1 MIPGARN
8 DWWCVVTGEVFGDAY
23 AAAYD
28 TFYGEKD
35 YVGECDVLQTLFG
48 GYAAEPVTSILD
60 LGCGTG
66 SHAVLLAGRGYQVTG
81 VDRSEDMLRQAAAKA
96 GEAGVSLELQ
106 HADLKTYR
114 DHREYD
120 AVLMMFAVLGYQQT
134 NEEVMDALRTVR
146 AHLRPGGV
154 FVADFWYGPAVLSQR
169 PSQRATVKDE
179 GPLDLVVRLAEPTL
193 DVLQHLCHV
202 DYRIIGIEHGALTVQ
217 ADERHTMR
225 FFFPLE
231 LEMYCRLAG
240 MNLQELLAYPG
251 CEREP
256 TVDDWNALL
265 IASARSVDSA
275 GDMEG
280 S

>member
-1 MIPGARN
+1 M
-8 DWWCVVTGEVFGDAY
+8 TGEVFGDAY

-35 YVGECDVLQTLFG
+35 YAGECDALQALFG
-48 GYAAEPVTSILD
+48 DYAAAPVTSILD

-66 SHAVLLAGRGYQVTG
+66 SHAVLLAERGYQVTG
-81 VDRSEDMLRQAAAKA
+81 VDQSEDMLRQAAAKA
-96 GEAGVSLELQ
+96 NEAGVALKLE
-106 HADLKTYR
+106 HADLRTYR

-120 AVLMMFAVLGYQQT
+120 AVLMMFAVLGYQQS

-169 PSQRATVKDE
+169 PSHRAAVRDE
-179 GPLDLVVRLAEPTL
+179 GPRDLVIRLAEPTL

-225 FFFPLE
+225 FYFPKE
-231 LEMYCRLAG
+231 LEICCEFARLK
-240 MNLQELLAYPG
+240 LRQLFAYPG
-251 CEREP
+251 CDREP

-265 IASARSVDSA
+265 VACAT
-275 GDMEG
+275 
-280 S
+280 